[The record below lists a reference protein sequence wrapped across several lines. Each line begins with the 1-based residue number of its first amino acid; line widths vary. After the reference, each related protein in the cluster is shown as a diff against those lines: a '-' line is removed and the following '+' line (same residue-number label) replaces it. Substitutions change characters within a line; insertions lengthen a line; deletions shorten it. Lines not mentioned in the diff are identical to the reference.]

1 MMCKAAAEVFFS
13 FFLRF
18 KNCCALAFYFFC
30 PFAVRWP
37 LPWLGSVAVIIPHKQ
52 GNFFS
57 VGEGSFLSP
66 PPFFL
71 PWALGKGGAES
82 REREREGD
90 SFISLYNVLL
100 TMCVRVCLHVYT
112 PIV

>member
-1 MMCKAAAEVFFS
+1 MCEAAAEVFF
-13 FFLRF
+13 FLCF

-66 PPFFL
+66 PPFFFL
-71 PWALGKGGAES
+71 PSALGKGGAES
-82 REREREGD
+82 REREGRRLFHLAVRCALD
-90 SFISLYNVLL
+90 NVCARLL
-100 TMCVRVCLHVYT
+100 AYVYT